1 MMLRMFTK
9 GDGNGVEQSFVIF
22 CLLLAAEKLR
32 AGTKSPIAMT
42 VMAVCQVLTVC
53 RFTFLKK
60 PVKAGIG

>member
-1 MMLRMFTK
+1 MLRMFTK

-32 AGTKSPIAMT
+32 VGTKSPIAMT